1 VARRKSCEIRHFG
14 IDYVNYSTLQGTVMR
29 TVVIVTLL
37 LIVTTCSAE
46 EYTIKTEDAGRFSVL
61 HYDSDSDKAD
71 PPRFKTSSL
80 RKQTII
86 ANDPKCVV
94 QLKSQH
100 NRLVSRSELEHYT
113 QTTMHVTAPVAAIR
127 LHVMVFDVFGLY
139 RRTLVVDIFNDFNG
153 ATQPYTHKEGFEVEW
168 SSLWNDLTV
177 LTYVERVRLADGTQ
191 WVADVDSLSK
201 TLTKEKHVNI
211 TKQLRESEK

>member
-1 VARRKSCEIRHFG
+1 MRK
-14 IDYVNYSTLQGTVMR
+14 VVLSTLMLV
-29 TVVIVTLL
+29 
-37 LIVTTCSAE
+37 VTTCSAA

-80 RKQTII
+80 RKQTVI
-86 ANDPKCVV
+86 ANDPQCVV

-100 NRLVSRSELEHYT
+100 NRLVSQSGLKHYT
-113 QTTMHVTAPVAAIR
+113 QTTMHVSAPVAAIR
-127 LHVMVFDVFGLY
+127 LNVVVFDVFGVY
-139 RRTLVVDIFNDFNG
+139 RRTLVVDIFEDFDG
-153 ATQPYTHKEGFEVEW
+153 KTQPYTSDNKGFEVEW

-177 LTYVERVRLADGTQ
+177 LTYVKRVRLADGTQ

-201 TLTKEKHVNI
+201 TLTKAKLVDI
-211 TKQLRESEK
+211 PKQLRESDK